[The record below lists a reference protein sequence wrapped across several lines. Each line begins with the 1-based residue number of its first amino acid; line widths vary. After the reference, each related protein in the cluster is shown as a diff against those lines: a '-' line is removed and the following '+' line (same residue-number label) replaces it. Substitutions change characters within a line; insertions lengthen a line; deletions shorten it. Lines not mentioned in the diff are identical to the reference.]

1 MDKDAE
7 RERYWQGHVG
17 AWRASGDTQRA
28 YCDRHGLKNH
38 SLSYWHLRLARG
50 TNAQEGSASLTLI
63 PAVRVPEE
71 AASLPSLSL
80 TIANGWRLEFAGLPP
95 AVWLAELCER
105 RS

>member
-1 MDKDAE
+1 MGKDAE

-17 AWRASGDTQRA
+17 AWRASGETQRA
-28 YCDRHGLKNH
+28 YCDRHGLKKH

-50 TNAQEGSASLTLI
+50 TNAQEGSASLTLV
-63 PAVRVPEE
+63 PAVRIPEE

-80 TIANGWRLEFAGLPP
+80 SLANGWRLEFVGLPP
-95 AVWLAELCER
+95 AVWLAELWGG

>member
-17 AWRASGDTQRA
+17 AWRASGESQRA

-38 SLSYWHLRLARG
+38 SLSYWHLRQARG
-50 TNAQEGSASLTLI
+50 TSAPEEGSSLTLI
-63 PAVRVPEE
+63 PAVRVADAE
-71 AASLPSLSL
+71 ASSPSLL
-80 TIANGWRLEFAGLPP
+80 LAIANGWRLEFAALPP
-95 AVWLAELCER
+95 AAWLAELCGG